1 MHTQKCVIKI
11 FIKSKY
17 KHAFVEIE
25 RWKILRYCICRE
37 RYKKNIKWVML
48 ICNQETENGWGLE

>member
-1 MHTQKCVIKI
+1 MHTKKCVIKI

-48 ICNQETENGWGLE
+48 ICNQETENG